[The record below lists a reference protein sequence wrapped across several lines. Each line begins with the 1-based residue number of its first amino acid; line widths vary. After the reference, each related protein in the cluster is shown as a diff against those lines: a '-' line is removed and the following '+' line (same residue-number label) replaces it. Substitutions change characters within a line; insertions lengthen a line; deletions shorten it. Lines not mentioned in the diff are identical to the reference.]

1 MGETT
6 RTVVQGSGRLTPE
19 EHNALQNEAMKA
31 WQSGDRL
38 SKNLT
43 IHNVRYINRKKAEM
57 LRQKQDNSAVM
68 KKRGGTFKGTF

>member
-1 MGETT
+1 MSK
-6 RTVVQGSGRLTPE
+6 TVVQGSGTLTPE

-31 WQSGDRL
+31 WQSGNRL
-38 SKNLT
+38 SKNLS
-43 IHNVRYINRKKAEM
+43 IHKAAYISRKKAEM